1 MGAFE
6 FENNAEIT
14 ARCCGC
20 NSNNNQNEA
29 CIIAQ
34 KIFDQC
40 RVQKCLS
47 PDIWVLQEV
56 FAAA

>member
-20 NSNNNQNEA
+20 NNNNNQSEA

-40 RVQKCLS
+40 R
-47 PDIWVLQEV
+47 I
-56 FAAA
+56 